1 MSLKSFA
8 VTVAFILLCG
18 FGICAAEDFVPFR
31 GVVISDGIHIRSDST
46 VTAPV
51 ICDVG
56 KGDSLEVLAQ
66 LYEWYRVKLPRMAP
80 SFVRKD
86 LVAKEAGSTAKII
99 KERVNV
105 RLEPNESSPIIG
117 RAVKGEEINI
127 VADAQGWYK
136 IEPVAKSSGWIHR
149 RFVQKAVQ
157 PAPAEP
163 APLTQREAKET
174 QKESSGTPEKLDG
187 RSFSVEGIVRP
198 QGIFFNRKA
207 THKIVD
213 SSGNEYLLR
222 CNKQTLNQFNNYRVR
237 LSGILRTLP
246 GYTHPLIEVKKIE
259 YLE

>member
-1 MSLKSFA
+1 MPLRSFA
-8 VTVAFILLCG
+8 ITAAFIFLCG

-31 GVVISDGIHIRSDST
+31 GTVTSDGIHIRSDST

-56 KGDSLEVLAQ
+56 KGDSLDVLAQ
-66 LYEWYRVKLPRMAP
+66 LYEWYRVRLPRSAP
-80 SFVRKD
+80 SFIRKD
-86 LVAKEAGSTAKII
+86 LVTKETGSVATII

-149 RFVQKAVQ
+149 RFVQKAIQ
-157 PAPAEP
+157 PAPAE
-163 APLTQREAKET
+163 AVPLTQREAKET
-174 QKESSGTPEKLDG
+174 HKEPSRTPEEAGG

-222 CNKQTLNQFNNYRVR
+222 CDKQTLNQFNNYRVR
-237 LSGILRTLP
+237 LSGTLRTLP